1 MIELKGRLTYHNP
14 DGTFGLVGVDITK
27 IEDPKIYA
35 AICKLKDYEDLGFH
49 PNGME
54 IIIRLY
60 DELVKKVD
68 ELEKKLDQCEKE

>member
-14 DGTFGLVGVDITK
+14 DGTFGLNGVDITK
-27 IEDPKIYA
+27 IEEPKIYA

-54 IIIRLY
+54 TVIRLY
-60 DELVKKVD
+60 DELVRKVD
-68 ELEKKLDQCEKE
+68 ELEKKLAQYKEV